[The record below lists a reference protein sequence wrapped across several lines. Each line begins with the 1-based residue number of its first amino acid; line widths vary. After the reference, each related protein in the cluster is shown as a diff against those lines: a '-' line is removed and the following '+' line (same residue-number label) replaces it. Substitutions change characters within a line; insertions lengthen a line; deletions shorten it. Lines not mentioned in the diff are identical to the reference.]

1 MLNLC
6 FLCIRSTTWIC
17 NQQCWARVHDAS
29 TEIDSNTESTF
40 LAREHI
46 LLVADSLHQMIQMQ
60 AEHAICVFLA
70 YGRPRGFVT
79 DCDRPGDATKDN
91 R

>member
-1 MLNLC
+1 MY
-6 FLCIRSTTWIC
+6 
-17 NQQCWARVHDAS
+17 DAS
-29 TEIDSNTESTF
+29 TEIDRNTESTL
-40 LAREHI
+40 LARKHI

-60 AEHAICVFLA
+60 AEHTICVFLA
-70 YGRPRGFVT
+70 YGRPRGFVM